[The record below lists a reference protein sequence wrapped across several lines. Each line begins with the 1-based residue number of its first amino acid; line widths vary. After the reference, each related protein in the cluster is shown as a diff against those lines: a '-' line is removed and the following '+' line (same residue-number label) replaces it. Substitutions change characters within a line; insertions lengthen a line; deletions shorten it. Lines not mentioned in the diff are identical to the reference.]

1 MSDTTTVP
9 ASGDD
14 GIDGLLSGHRWVGPA
29 VRFGFPGS
37 ATEHGGAPETYPE
50 LAGFVA
56 PTEAMRAV
64 ARHAFASVEALV
76 ADIALVEEAEAP
88 GDAPVRIGTSTTMR
102 GSSPAYA
109 AYPREERGGDAWFR
123 PGSYDDPRPG
133 DNAWRALF
141 HEIGHTMG
149 LKHGHAYDPRFLD
162 LIDAVLPAG
171 RDSHEFSL
179 MTYRSHI
186 GHPTLYGY
194 TNAADSHPQSYM
206 MLDIAALQYLY
217 GADYGTNAGD
227 TVYAFSPETGA
238 MLVDGTAEEP
248 PPVANILFRTVWDG
262 GGFDAYDFS
271 LYGARRELGIDL
283 RPGLWTDVD
292 ADSAFQAA
300 DLGGGPEGGRAR
312 GQVFNALLHEGD
324 PRSLIEK
331 AIGGRGDDTIT
342 GNEAGNVLIGGA
354 GDDVLDGGAGDD
366 LLEQGPGGGAAMGGG
381 GRDTLAGGPGDDVL
395 DGGGGADL
403 LLGSA
408 GADTLAGGAG
418 ADLFRCGRPGQG
430 GDAIA
435 DFAPGTD
442 RIEVSAAGFRRGLE
456 PGMDLAAEGR
466 LVEGTEATAARGQF
480 LHDAASGALR
490 WHPDGTGAGPAVPI
504 AALGAGVALGAGDL
518 VVVA

>member
-1 MSDTTTVP
+1 MCQPNPPGQACRGRIGWPGARPAQPLGQRRQAPRRGRSPGWWTTRRRGPSSPGHGRPRDLLAALARRRAGGTARPDHCANRTVPYPPAPRHGTGPAPRMSDTTTVP

-88 GDAPVRIGTSTTMR
+88 GDAPARIGPPPPMR

-171 RDSHEFSL
+171 RDSHDFSL
-179 MTYRSHI
+179 MPYRSHI

-283 RPGLWTDVD
+283 RPSLWTDVD

-331 AIGGRGDDTIT
+331 AIGGRGGDPIT
-342 GNEAGNVLIGGA
+342 GNQAGN
-354 GDDVLDGGAGDD
+354 
-366 LLEQGPGGGAAMGGG
+366 
-381 GRDTLAGGPGDDVL
+381 R
-395 DGGGGADL
+395 
-403 LLGSA
+403 
-408 GADTLAGGAG
+408 
-418 ADLFRCGRPGQG
+418 
-430 GDAIA
+430 
-435 DFAPGTD
+435 
-442 RIEVSAAGFRRGLE
+442 
-456 PGMDLAAEGR
+456 
-466 LVEGTEATAARGQF
+466 
-480 LHDAASGALR
+480 
-490 WHPDGTGAGPAVPI
+490 
-504 AALGAGVALGAGDL
+504 
-518 VVVA
+518 